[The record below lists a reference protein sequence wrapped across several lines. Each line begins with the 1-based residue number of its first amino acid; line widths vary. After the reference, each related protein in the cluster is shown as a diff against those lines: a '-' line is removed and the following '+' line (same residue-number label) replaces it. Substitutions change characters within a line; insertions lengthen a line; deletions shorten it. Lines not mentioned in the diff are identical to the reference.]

1 MQINNTFALSA
12 ATLKHE
18 KQSFTSLYTSMTLVS
33 VIAPALFLL
42 HRELF
47 LVAFLI
53 YCQLDD
59 CPGGVAVVVLQRFL

>member
-1 MQINNTFALSA
+1 MKNKA
-12 ATLKHE
+12 
-18 KQSFTSLYTSMTLVS
+18 SLVCTHPMTLVS

-47 LVAFLI
+47 LGAFLI

-59 CPGGVAVVVLQRFL
+59 CPGGVAVVVLQLFL